1 MNPVDR
7 TIKALPFARAMLADT
22 SMQEINTKW
31 DIFDAPNIT
40 KEKQLQRLSTVNQ
53 YDHQMEH
60 ATNGGRI
67 PNMYYHQLMS
77 AISSE
82 NKKRRIVDFRTMS
95 QYPFVENAI
104 REICN
109 EVFEKDDIG
118 EIFKCR
124 LRGNYNDEVKSL
136 IEKEF
141 QKFVNVFRFEEKGW
155 QYVKDWI
162 IEGELF
168 FENLVSA
175 KKPELGIIGTRR
187 VAAERIDP
195 LYYDL
200 DNELIDCFILRPKE
214 YDDYPYQWGKYTAQS
229 TISQN
234 RLTQPLFLNDK
245 QVSYIVNDMWE
256 TTGKKFRNP
265 ILALAHGPYRQL
277 SLIEDAT
284 VIYMLV
290 RAPERLVF
298 NVDVGNLPAA
308 KSEQYVKRLMSSFWS
323 KKTINQSGGVENVY
337 DPQGMIDNY
346 WFPKTRDG
354 AGTTVESVGGGKQSA
369 DNLDTLNYF
378 VQKLYTALHVPVG
391 RLNSETAF
399 SDGEAITREELRFAE
414 FIIQIQKIWTAGVK
428 RSFITHLKLR
438 GRKIVELADKH
449 EVNHVDVPSKT
460 NPQSQM
466 RVPLATIKDNIQV
479 YLDDIGWEAYEI
491 LSETLDKVQTEKIQ
505 QYIQEKNQL
514 LEEIEKYDSL
524 ITSFENKLVTE
535 SRKKVKSKISEQIET
550 LISEKDSAAKTFE
563 YLDGK
568 IKEVEDEGDSWWN
581 QYDLTEDGI
590 DIKMNEPCQ
599 FHQIREQQLL
609 QQKLDNYTNIAAN
622 DFISAT
628 FAQKLYFGWTDDQ
641 IIQNRTLM
649 QRDAAFRWELAQ
661 IEASGPDFREKALE
675 EMEGMT
681 GELGGGMGGM
691 GGGSP
696 LPGGEGGAPAFG
708 APPEGEGPGLPGG
721 EGGEAPEGEEAA
733 PEPPAE

>member
-124 LRGNYNDEVKSL
+124 LRGDHNDEVKSL

-141 QKFVNVFRFEEKGW
+141 QKFVNVFKFEEKGW

-378 VQKLYTALHVPVG
+378 VQKLYVALHVPVG

-449 EVNHVDVPSKT
+449 EVNHVDVPSKS

-466 RVPLATIKDNIQV
+466 RVPLTTIKDNIQV

-514 LEEIEKYDSL
+514 LEEIERYDSL
-524 ITSFENKLVTE
+524 ISSFEDKLITE
-535 SRKKVKSKISEQIET
+535 SRKKVKSKISEQIEM
-550 LISEKDSAAKTFE
+550 LIAEKDSVAKTFE
-563 YLDGK
+563 YIDGR

-581 QYDLTEDGI
+581 QYDLTEDDI

-675 EMEGMT
+675 EMEGME
-681 GELGGGMGGM
+681 GDLGGGMGGM

-708 APPEGEGPGLPGG
+708 APPEGEGPGLPS
-721 EGGEAPEGEEAA
+721 GGEASGGEEAA

>member
-124 LRGNYNDEVKSL
+124 LRGDHNDEVKSL

-354 AGTTVESVGGGKQSA
+354 AGTTVDSVGGGKQSA

-524 ITSFENKLVTE
+524 ISSFESKLVTE

-550 LISEKDSAAKTFE
+550 LIAEKDSVAKTFE
-563 YLDGK
+563 YIDGK

-581 QYDLTEDGI
+581 QYDLTEDDI
-590 DIKMNEPCQ
+590 DLKMNEPCQ

-675 EMEGMT
+675 EMEGME
-681 GELGGGMGGM
+681 GDLGGGMGGM

-708 APPEGEGPGLPGG
+708 APPEGEGPGLPS
-721 EGGEAPEGEEAA
+721 GGEASGGEEAA

>member
-7 TIKALPFARAMLADT
+7 TLKALPFARAMLADT

-31 DIFDAPNIT
+31 SIFDAPNIT
-40 KEKQLQRLSTVNQ
+40 KEKQLQRLSMVNQ

-60 ATNGGRI
+60 TTNGGRI

-77 AISSE
+77 AISSD
-82 NKKRRIVDFRTMS
+82 NKKRRIVDYRTMS

-109 EVFEKDDIG
+109 EIFEKDDIG

-124 LRGNYNDEVKSL
+124 LRGTYNDEVKSL

-141 QKFVNVFRFEEKGW
+141 QKFLNVFKFEEKGW
-155 QYVKDWI
+155 QYAKDWI

-187 VAAERIDP
+187 IAAERIDP

-354 AGTTVESVGGGKQSA
+354 AGTTVESIGGGKQSA

-414 FIIQIQKIWTAGVK
+414 FIIELQKVWTRAVK

-438 GRKIVELADKH
+438 GSKIVELADKH
-449 EVNHVDVPSKT
+449 GIDKVDVPLKK
-460 NPQSQM
+460 NPTDKMSIN
-466 RVPLATIKDNIQV
+466 LTTIKDNINV
-479 YLDDIGWEAYEI
+479 YLDEIGWDAYEV
-491 LSETLDKVQTEKIQ
+491 LAETVKKVRTEKIEI
-505 QYIQEKNQL
+505 YNQEKITL
-514 LEEIEKYDSL
+514 LNEMREYDRLISSFDEKL
-524 ITSFENKLVTE
+524 LTE
-535 SRKKVKSKISEQIET
+535 SRKKVKTKIEEQIAS
-550 LISEKDSAAKTFE
+550 LVLEKDSASKTFE
-563 YLDGK
+563 YIDGK
-568 IKEVEDEGDSWWN
+568 IKEIEDEGESWWT
-581 QYDLTEDGI
+581 QYELSEDDLDL
-590 DIKMNEPCQ
+590 KMNAPCQ

-661 IEASGPDFREKALE
+661 IEQSGPDFREKALE
-675 EMEGMT
+675 EMEGME
-681 GELGGGMGGM
+681 GDLGGGL
-691 GGGSP
+691 GGGGAGAP
-696 LPGGEGGAPAFG
+696 LPGGGGEGGAPSFG

-721 EGGEAPEGEEAA
+721 DEGGDEA